1 MPARPGNKL
10 LPLLGILLVTG
21 GFLLLAWFAYLW
33 FNPKPAPYQYQLV
46 AEGGVD
52 KFAELRL
59 QDWPDLSLRKYE
71 VRVPEVDAPIA
82 VMHVAS
88 RGSAVPVLLS
98 WEGRISEPVVA
109 LDSRLSELTT
119 LAGAIA
125 KHAPKDALILSW
137 WDTSRQLRLLA
148 GSDTLFNAHVGEPL
162 IIPAQWHERSD
173 VIRQYEDKFWGAP
186 ASADER
192 RKFQRFADA
201 LVANADAGAAILRE
215 LAGPREAY
223 LVVHVT
229 DLYKLGL
236 LRPDHFDMAYKVFP
250 MGGNMHGLI
259 GYLKGWMRDN
269 HYETY
274 ALQSISDSEVRAF
287 FLKDAKSS
295 NTLLAQTLPFTNTQ
309 PLDLAA
315 LQLVYQH
322 GGYWLYKVPA
332 STSGKTD

>member
-1 MPARPGNKL
+1 ML
-10 LPLLGILLVTG
+10 C
-21 GFLLLAWFAYLW
+21 WFAYLW

-88 RGSAVPVLLS
+88 RDNAAPVLLS

-148 GSDTLFNAHVGEPL
+148 GSDTLFNAHLGEPL

-332 STSGKTD
+332 SASGKAD

>member
-1 MPARPGNKL
+1 MPARAGTKF

-21 GFLLLAWFAYLW
+21 GLLLLAWFAYLW
-33 FNPKPAPYQYQLV
+33 FNPKPVPYQYQLV

-52 KFAELRL
+52 KFSELRL
-59 QDWPDLSLRKYE
+59 GDWPDLSLRKYE
-71 VRVPEVDAPIA
+71 VRVPEVDTPIA
-82 VMHVAS
+82 VAHVAS
-88 RGSAVPVLLS
+88 RGNTAPVLLS

-148 GSDTLFNAHVGEPL
+148 GSDTLFNAHLGEPL
-162 IIPAQWHERSD
+162 IIPAQWNERSD

-192 RKFQRFADA
+192 QKFQRFADA
-201 LVANADAGAAILRE
+201 LVANPDAGAAILRE
-215 LAGPREAY
+215 LASSREAY

-229 DLYKLGL
+229 DLYKLGVM
-236 LRPDHFDMAYKVFP
+236 RPDHFDMAYKVFP

-274 ALQSISDSEVRAF
+274 ALQSLTDSEVRAF
-287 FLKDAKSS
+287 FLKDAKST

-309 PLDLAA
+309 PLDLEA

-322 GGYWLYKVPA
+322 GVYWLYKVPA
-332 STSGKTD
+332 TASGKAD